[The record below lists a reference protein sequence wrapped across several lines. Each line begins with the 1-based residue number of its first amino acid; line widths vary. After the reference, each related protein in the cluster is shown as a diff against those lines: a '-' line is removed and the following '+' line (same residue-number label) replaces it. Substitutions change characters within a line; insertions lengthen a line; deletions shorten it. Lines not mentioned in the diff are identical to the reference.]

1 MRPGVRWLLV
11 GMLAGR
17 VLATSGGACAGHL
30 SPEVRIQATEV
41 ELLPHDFAVD
51 RDLRTSEGPEGLEGA
66 SHPDQETVAARV
78 EEELV
83 QVSHELDD
91 LTLTTLGQAGRFA
104 DRLIRGTHAG
114 ATEVHHAYLA
124 VATTLTSLGRC
135 FEAGMATSP
144 FGPAGPRAPDPPSE
158 AGEDVPPVHVRQGQS
173 DPGGGRAAGGP
184 RLGGAPAASAG
195 HRTVIRGGTP

>member
-78 EEELV
+78 EEELI

-158 AGEDVPPVHVRQGQS
+158 AGEN
-173 DPGGGRAAGGP
+173 DPCGPAGP
-184 RLGGAPAASAG
+184 RQ
-195 HRTVIRGGTP
+195 